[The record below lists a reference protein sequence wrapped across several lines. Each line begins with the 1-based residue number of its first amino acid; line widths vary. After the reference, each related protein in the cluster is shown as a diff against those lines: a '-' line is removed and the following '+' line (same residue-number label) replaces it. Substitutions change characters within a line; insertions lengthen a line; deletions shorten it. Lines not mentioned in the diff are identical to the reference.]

1 LAVRKA
7 RRGHES
13 GIMRFLPTRVHGV
26 IDYLWGLALMASPW
40 LFGFAD
46 APAATWVAVV
56 FGAGAILYSILTAYE
71 LGLLKI
77 LPMPM
82 HLILD
87 GLGGAVLAGSPFLFG
102 FSDQVLWPHLLFGLF
117 SVVAC
122 VVTRLEP
129 MLATGHREPA

>member
-1 LAVRKA
+1 
-7 RRGHES
+7 
-13 GIMRFLPTRVHGV
+13 MRFLPTFMHGV
-26 IDYLWGLALMASPW
+26 IDYLWGIALMASPW

-46 APAATWVAVV
+46 VPAATWVAIV
-56 FGAGAILYSILTAYE
+56 FGAGAILYSALTAYE

-87 GLGGAVLAGSPFLFG
+87 GLGGIVLAASPFLFG
-102 FSDQVLWPHLLFGLF
+102 FADRVLWPHVLFGLF

-122 VVTRLEP
+122 LITRFETTLSS
-129 MLATGHREPA
+129 GHRELA